1 MADICVFQ
9 NSVPCVG
16 GYALRPPRYYPPIQ
30 PWTIR
35 VRMATPGDVPQPEPY
50 YAISY
55 GGSATVTRLFDD
67 MDIYDVTY
75 EVSDWSHLLGRRS
88 DSQSGF
94 IAEVLGANTSGV
106 VNMWALFES
115 QTALSS
121 VSLFDTSSVENM
133 SSMFDSCTSL
143 QSVPLFDTSSVETMG
158 LMFHYCTSLQSVP
171 LFDTSH
177 VVNISG
183 MLHDCT
189 SLTACPTFD
198 LSNVTDADFFMDGCS
213 ALTEI
218 PAFATTSM
226 VSVMYAFHGC
236 THVQSGAYALYR
248 QMSSQATPPS
258 KHTGTFRD
266 CGSETR
272 TGQSELARIPSNW
285 K

>member
-143 QSVPLFDTSSVETMG
+143 QSVPLFDTS
-158 LMFHYCTSLQSVP
+158 
-171 LFDTSH
+171 H

-258 KHTGTFRD
+258 RHTGTFRD